1 MRRRRLLLRGAV
13 FFLGLSA
20 VLFAVAQFRERDDP
34 ARTPP
39 PPVVAP
45 REWGYGS
52 SRLSAPAYMRF
63 ADDRLGDKVRRFHGF
78 AAQSDGPESYHQP
91 FLRRPNHPGT
101 FSLEAGSFRDAA
113 NQGTLNYHGPRKARC
128 MLIVAYFDPNEAFGK
143 ETVVGIHVHA
153 RWKPA
158 GAGWAAELRYTTYHG
173 RVPPWAPDAR
183 ELFELH
189 FQRYTDA
196 GLDPAPRITLRRDGG
211 MSYTTQ
217 LEAADPPGRTVYRIG
232 VLTYDPDRKASDPPD
247 GDVLRIL
254 ASPESLRDYGLK
266 CCDYLAGK
274 VEDDFASGEAVR
286 EAIRQPPPEQVQA
299 SPRDAGPPADRTP
312 SARRLT
318 DDEKR
323 RALEDARKQVRAQ
336 ASVLAKDY
344 RELHAAVL
352 KACPIA
358 DFVRPADPE

>member
-1 MRRRRLLLRGAV
+1 MRRRRLLLRGAI
-13 FFLGLSA
+13 FFLALSA
-20 VLFAVAQFRERDDP
+20 ALFVVAHFREREESGP
-34 ARTPP
+34 VHPP
-39 PPVVAP
+39 GSPIPIP
-45 REWGYGS
+45 WGYGS
-52 SRLSAPAYMRF
+52 SQLSNPGIMRF
-63 ADDRLGDKVRRFHGF
+63 TDDRLGEKLRRFHGF
-78 AAQSDGPESYHQP
+78 AAQPDGPESYHQP
-91 FLRRPNHPGT
+91 FLRRPDRPGT

-113 NQGTLNYHGPRKARC
+113 NQGTLNYHGPRKAWW
-128 MLIVAYFDPNEAFGK
+128 MQIVAYFDPSEGYSQEK
-143 ETVVGIHVHA
+143 VGGLHVHA

-158 GAGWAAELRYTTYHG
+158 GAGWSAELRYTTYHG
-173 RVPPWAPDAR
+173 RVPPWAPNAQ
-183 ELFELH
+183 EHFELH

-196 GLDPAPRITLRRDGG
+196 GPDPAPRITLRRDGG

-217 LEAADPPGRTVYRIG
+217 VAADDPPGRTEYRIA
-232 VLTYDPDRKASDPPD
+232 VLTYDPDRKVGNPPD

-286 EAIRQPPPEQVQA
+286 EAIRQLPPERVQVN
-299 SPRDAGPPADRTP
+299 PRNGGPPADRTP
-312 SARRLT
+312 SARKMT

-336 ASVLAKDY
+336 AAALARDY

-352 KACPIA
+352 KACPIT
-358 DFVRPADPE
+358 DCVRPADPK